1 MALAVAFFSRAAKA
15 EPDVALPRDGVLVI
29 GQLRGEGLTIHD
41 FEDAPGAR
49 ELLLPGPPHEMV
61 AVDGRLYVTLGR
73 GNAVAEIDPLAPGVL
88 RVLRLE
94 GEPHGIAAAG
104 DKLFVTLDRG
114 DALVT
119 VELPAFV
126 ELSRSY
132 TGDTPHTVA
141 GAGSTAFVTDSRDNR
156 IEAMGAMS
164 GSAATGSL
172 PEAVAVVG
180 NLVLTADYEG
190 GTLSLFSTPGL
201 QSAGRVALGGHPVR
215 ILQLDGERVA
225 VALNDS
231 SQVAIVNLRNLKV
244 ERRVKVLG
252 RPDGLCLNPGGT
264 HLAVVSNEA
273 NAVQVFELSTW
284 RLATTLDA
292 GSGPGQCAWLAHH

>member
-1 MALAVAFFSRAAKA
+1 
-15 EPDVALPRDGVLVI
+15 VL
-29 GQLRGEGLTIHD
+29 H
-41 FEDAPGAR
+41 
-49 ELLLPGPPHEMV
+49 
-61 AVDGRLYVTLGR
+61 
-73 GNAVAEIDPLAPGVL
+73 
-88 RVLRLE
+88 LE

-104 DKLFVTLDRG
+104 DRLLVTLDRAN
-114 DALVT
+114 ALVT

-132 TGDTPHTVA
+132 TGDTPHAVA
-141 GAGSTAFVTDSRDNR
+141 VAGSTAFVTDSRGNR
-156 IEAMGAMS
+156 IEAIGAAS
-164 GSAATGSL
+164 GSAATGAL

-180 NLVLTADYEG
+180 NLVVTADYKG
-190 GTLSLFSTPGL
+190 GTLSVFSTPGL

-215 ILQLDGERVA
+215 ILQLDADRVA

-231 SQVAIVNLRNLKV
+231 SQVAIVNLRHLKV
-244 ERRVKVLG
+244 ERKVAVLG
-252 RPDGLCLNPGGT
+252 HPDGLCLNPAGT

-273 NAVQVFELSTW
+273 SAVQVFELSTW